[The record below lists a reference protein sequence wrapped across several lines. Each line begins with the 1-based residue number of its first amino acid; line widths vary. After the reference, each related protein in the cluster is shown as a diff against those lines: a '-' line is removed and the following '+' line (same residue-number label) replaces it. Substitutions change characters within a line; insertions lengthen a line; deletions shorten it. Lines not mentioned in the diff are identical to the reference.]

1 MILTCPSCNS
11 RYHVDAAAFQDKP
24 RKVRCANCGHRWKAQ
39 PPSEEPS
46 IDDLELAPPSETTP
60 REQVQAA
67 VAASAASS
75 EKPRRPAADAS
86 ESVDRSSRRPVGW
99 LLGVGVVVLLL
110 VSAIIGRNGI
120 VGKFPATAAVYQSV
134 GFDVDPDL
142 GLEFKDVTLDWQREG
157 GAFVLVVEG
166 EIVNLSKANLAIPPV
181 RMAILDGEGRELQHE
196 FFNLNEGEI
205 AAGNRIPFTGRLV
218 DPIEQGEN
226 FRLTFAQEAS

>member
-24 RKVRCANCGHRWKAQ
+24 RKVRCANCGHRWKAK
-39 PPSEEPS
+39 PPTEDTSLN
-46 IDDLELAPPSETTP
+46 DLELAPRSETDP

-67 VAASAASS
+67 VAASAGTESS
-75 EKPRRPAADAS
+75 RRSPAAAVS
-86 ESVDRSSRRPVGW
+86 TTTQRSSRRPVGW

-134 GFDVDPDL
+134 GLNVDPDL

-166 EIVNLSKANLAIPPV
+166 EIVNLSKANLVIPPV

-218 DPIEQGEN
+218 DPIEQGQN

>member
-1 MILTCPSCNS
+1 M
-11 RYHVDAAAFQDKP
+11 
-24 RKVRCANCGHRWKAQ
+24 
-39 PPSEEPS
+39 
-46 IDDLELAPPSETTP
+46 
-60 REQVQAA
+60 
-67 VAASAASS
+67 AASGGS
-75 EKPRRPAADAS
+75 EGVLSPLADAS
-86 ESVDRSSRRPVGW
+86 TASQRSSRRPAGW

-134 GFDVDPDL
+134 GINVDPDL

-166 EIVNLSKANLAIPPV
+166 EIVNLSKANLMIPPV

-196 FFNLNEGEI
+196 FFNLNDGEI

-226 FRLTFAQEAS
+226 FRLTFAQESS

>member
-1 MILTCPSCNS
+1 
-11 RYHVDAAAFQDKP
+11 
-24 RKVRCANCGHRWKAQ
+24 
-39 PPSEEPS
+39 
-46 IDDLELAPPSETTP
+46 
-60 REQVQAA
+60 
-67 VAASAASS
+67 VAA
-75 EKPRRPAADAS
+75 E
-86 ESVDRSSRRPVGW
+86 RSSRRPVGW
-99 LLGVGVVVLLL
+99 LLGIGVVVLLL

-134 GFDVDPDL
+134 GLNVDPDL

-166 EIVNLSKANLAIPPV
+166 EIVNLSKANLVIPPV

-226 FRLTFAQEAS
+226 FRLTFDQAAS

>member
-11 RYHVDAAAFQDKP
+11 RYHVDAAAFQEKP
-24 RKVRCANCGHRWKAQ
+24 RKVRCANCGHRWKVQ
-39 PPSEEPS
+39 PPAEEPGL
-46 IDDLELAPPSETTP
+46 DDLELAPPAEATP

-67 VAASAASS
+67 VAASAGTESM
-75 EKPRRPAADAS
+75 RRPIADPS
-86 ESVDRSSRRPVGW
+86 EAVQRSSRSPAGW

-134 GFDVDPDL
+134 GLAVDQDL

-166 EIVNLSKANLAIPPV
+166 EIVNLSRANQVIPPV
-181 RMAILDGEGRELQHE
+181 RMAILDGDGRELQHE
-196 FFNLNEGEI
+196 FFNLDEGEI
-205 AAGNRIPFTGRLV
+205 GAGNRIPFSGRLV

-226 FRLTFAQEAS
+226 FRLTFAQESS